1 MAIKILYKN
10 TVYWTP
16 LSPMPAT
23 ALDPIDALQGQPWP
37 AALWRADQLAQLAT
51 PTCPSG
57 FAALDAELP
66 GGGWPQGNLC
76 ELLLAG
82 PGQGEWRLLAPA
94 LARLTRGEAASPGQ
108 TVVCIGA
115 PPAGAGSWRSHG
127 PGLATLGL
135 ALPQLLWVAVASPAD
150 GAWAAEQALRAGGV
164 GAVIWWAWPAAGQ
177 HHGPHDS
184 PQHRTQQGTQHSPGI
199 GLDLRR
205 LHLAAQAGRALLW
218 VLRPQATAAQSSPAS
233 LRLACRIEA
242 QAPGRLQVQLL
253 KRRGPPREEPLSL
266 DSTAALGAVLA
277 HRLGQPLP
285 QPRPASLPIPTI
297 PAIPPAPTL
306 PKEPPHAR
314 PVVVPAP
321 AAAAAGRP
329 RALA

>member
-1 MAIKILYKN
+1 
-10 TVYWTP
+10 
-16 LSPMPAT
+16 MPAT
-23 ALDPIDALQGQPWP
+23 ALDTLDALQGQPWP

-66 GGGWPQGNLC
+66 GGGWPQGSLC

-94 LARLTRGEAASPGQ
+94 LARLTRGEATAPGQ

-115 PPAGAGSWRSHG
+115 PPASAGSWRSHG
-127 PGLATLGL
+127 PGLAALGL

-150 GAWAAEQALRAGGV
+150 GAWAAEQALRTGGV
-164 GAVIWWAWPAAGQ
+164 GAVIWWAWPAAHPQPGMQ
-177 HHGPHDS
+177 PGPH
-184 PQHRTQQGTQHSPGI
+184 PGTHQNPRHNPHL

-218 VLRPQATAAQSSPAS
+218 VLRPQAAAAQSSPAP

-266 DSTAALGAVLA
+266 DCTAALGAVLA

-285 QPRPASLPIPTI
+285 QPRPASLPIPMIPTI
-297 PAIPPAPTL
+297 PPIPPVPPL
-306 PKEPPHAR
+306 PKETPHAR

>member
-1 MAIKILYKN
+1 
-10 TVYWTP
+10 
-16 LSPMPAT
+16 MPAT
-23 ALDPIDALQGQPWP
+23 ALDTLDALQGQPWP

-66 GGGWPQGNLC
+66 GGGWPQGSLC

-94 LARLTRGEAASPGQ
+94 LARLTRGEATAPGQ

-115 PPAGAGSWRSHG
+115 PPASAGSWRSHG
-127 PGLATLGL
+127 PGLAALGL

-150 GAWAAEQALRAGGV
+150 GAWAAEQALRTGGV
-164 GAVIWWAWPAAGQ
+164 GAVIWWAWPAT
-177 HHGPHDS
+177 GPH
-184 PQHRTQQGTQHSPGI
+184 HSPRHSPHL

-218 VLRPQATAAQSSPAS
+218 VLRPQAAAAQSSPTP

-266 DSTAALGAVLA
+266 DCTAALGAVLA

-285 QPRPASLPIPTI
+285 QPRPASLPIPMI
-297 PAIPPAPTL
+297 PMIPPIPPIPPAPTL
-306 PKEPPHAR
+306 PKETPHAR